1 MRFKNMTL
9 HAICLSLPETGQL
22 LIIPPSGMVAKVVM
36 EEVHV
41 EGMDILSDG
50 AKFPVIRREPGE
62 ISIPVP
68 EPGICYLVSSMV
80 LDALKASGSVRKDI
94 FAPDTGAT
102 AIRFYDGPQNGHVKA
117 VTRLV
122 TI

>member
-1 MRFKNMTL
+1 MQFKNLTK
-9 HAICLSLPETGQL
+9 HAICLSLPETGHL
-22 LIIPPSGMVAKVVM
+22 LTIPPSGVVAMVMM
-36 EEVHV
+36 EEV
-41 EGMDILSDG
+41 ELMMTEILSDG
-50 AKFPVIRREPGE
+50 AKFPIIRREPGE
-62 ISIPVP
+62 INLPDP

-102 AIRFYDGPQNGHVKA
+102 AIRFEDGPQKGQVKA